1 MIKVLSASLI
11 AAAVLLSACGAK
23 NDANEKNFAS
33 TISADLDRNGL
44 LCIGPTL
51 GGRPLYFPSVYRNS
65 ALSDQSETPN
75 GRATCRA

>member
-11 AAAVLLSACGAK
+11 AAAVLLSACSAK

-33 TISADLDRNGL
+33 TISADLDHNGL

-51 GGRPLYFPSVYRNS
+51 GG
-65 ALSDQSETPN
+65 AH
-75 GRATCRA
+75 